1 MLRPALAF
9 GVMVVVAAA
18 HGSAEQRRPVLDDP
32 ARAVE
37 AFLTLDTEGAQ
48 FTAAGWQRLSALVSE
63 PGPREV
69 RAVTVY
75 EDWFVTGT
83 APGATADRAE
93 VWAEGRVFGQYDPRT
108 GLYHTTGFM
117 GPMKFREVTEAVRV
131 DGQWKVK
138 GPMPV
143 PGVTWQAVVRH
154 ATALRDSTPD
164 ARIKK
169 NATITVSALTRWHPQ
184 TGKPTKPTKP

>member
-1 MLRPALAF
+1 MLRVALGIVLMALSVD
-9 GVMVVVAAA
+9 GTAPR
-18 HGSAEQRRPVLDDP
+18 GPVLDEP

-37 AFLTLDTEGAQ
+37 AFLKLDTEGAQ
-48 FTAAGWQRLSALVSE
+48 FTEAGWQRLAALVSE
-63 PGPREV
+63 PGPREQ

-75 EDWFVTGT
+75 EDWFVMGT
-83 APGATADRAE
+83 APGATADLAE

-108 GLYHTTGFM
+108 GLYHTGGSM
-117 GPMKFREVTEAVRV
+117 GPVKFREVTEAVRV

-164 ARIKK
+164 ARIRK
-169 NATITVSALTRWHPQ
+169 NATITVSALTRWHPRP
-184 TGKPTKPTKP
+184 GKPTKP